1 MLTKSAYHRGML
13 LEGAPCAFDHRP
25 TPQSVPASSP
35 EAALLEKVRVAGEK
49 LQQARPHLD
58 KATEYIVELGKR
70 HGIEVKI
77 PTSESDYWEQRKRA
91 IILSMM

>member
-1 MLTKSAYHRGML
+1 MLNKSAYHRGML
-13 LEGAPCAFDHRP
+13 LEGQPIGFSH

-35 EAALLEKVRVAGEK
+35 EAALLEKIAIAADK